1 MKNTFILSGIFLLLI
16 INFSCHRNRL
26 KTNQKELVKEI
37 LFQEKEKMVTE
48 KAEQEMEFADTLN
61 LPPQG
66 SHFKE
71 NRSVDTS
78 SPPIIINIAG
88 NLNNIKEIKLSNIAS
103 EIRYIRLEPVP
114 DSSFSRAMKFKYYLF
129 LNHIIA
135 TNPCGIL
142 LYSEG
147 GKYLKTIVKNK
158 TTGISVSSERMLV
171 SGVNTFI
178 GGGTSIWGTDN
189 SILYAYRNNINGQEY
204 IMKYDLSKQQ
214 IGLPKQYDPENQD
227 QIIGQGEV
235 IVDINPKK
243 NKSVWKYKISPELVI
258 SGMRPEYI
266 YQSVGTFFL
275 DKNTYAKELE
285 TTDKI
290 VVFNNKG
297 DTIATFNG
305 FEEGNS
311 MRLENGGKQLL
322 WNNLNDTVF
331 QVFGSNRIIPICVLN
346 LGQYKASLEQVRE
359 IGYDL
364 TGKIIP
370 GSWVQNGEFIFLIF
384 WKDAYDSP
392 NSRKKNKVK
401 IYHALFSKAD
411 NQLFI
416 VKGDPLDYSPEIL
429 ENNLD
434 GGLPVWPLS
443 YMIGNSGEV
452 LVSLKGKDL
461 KDRVKSKEFKYS
473 EAPESKKKELEEL
486 AGSVSESEDIL
497 MIIK

>member
-1 MKNTFILSGIFLLLI
+1 
-16 INFSCHRNRL
+16 
-26 KTNQKELVKEI
+26 
-37 LFQEKEKMVTE
+37 
-48 KAEQEMEFADTLN
+48 MEFADTLN

-114 DSSFSRAMKFKYYLF
+114 DSSFSRVMKFKYYLF

-135 TNPCGIL
+135 TNPSWIL
-142 LYSEG
+142 LYSKE
-147 GKYLKTIVKNK
+147 GKYLNTIVKNK

-214 IGLPKQYDPENQD
+214 IGLPKQYDPENPD

-235 IVDINPKK
+235 IIDINPKK
-243 NKSVWKYKISPELVI
+243 NKPVWKYKISPELVL

-311 MRLENGGKQLL
+311 KRLENGGKQLL

-346 LGQYKASLEQVRE
+346 LEQYKASLEQVRE

-384 WKDAYDSP
+384 WKDA
-392 NSRKKNKVK
+392 
-401 IYHALFSKAD
+401 L
-411 NQLFI
+411 
-416 VKGDPLDYSPEIL
+416 
-429 ENNLD
+429 
-434 GGLPVWPLS
+434 
-443 YMIGNSGEV
+443 
-452 LVSLKGKDL
+452 
-461 KDRVKSKEFKYS
+461 
-473 EAPESKKKELEEL
+473 
-486 AGSVSESEDIL
+486 
-497 MIIK
+497 